1 MTFQDSIIG
10 QDFLLNLTPNSLNS
24 YSIKHQALY
33 TYLARLLR
41 PIWELSIVSQP
52 SLRSSRKLQSNM
64 ALFQPVYK
72 KLGDFNDFL
81 KLNTETFV
89 GLKTQSKF
97 LTEGTPL
104 HEQLLML
111 NELDV

>member
-1 MTFQDSIIG
+1 
-10 QDFLLNLTPNSLNS
+10 
-24 YSIKHQALY
+24 
-33 TYLARLLR
+33 
-41 PIWELSIVSQP
+41 
-52 SLRSSRKLQSNM
+52 M